1 MGGGVQT
8 LISHLINFK
17 LSPEIHYEI
26 IYVVETANLKK
37 IQRIPLLQKVNER
50 VFIYDSKWNFYFTI
64 KKLRKLIPDPS
75 VVLIAHD
82 WLELGMISQLKM
94 KNPVL
99 SFLHGNYEYYYALFL
114 LHRHSVNLFLSVTNA
129 LRKKIINHVEYESD
143 SIIHYPFPVPDFE
156 FYEHQYN
163 SLRVLFIANDLNDPN
178 KKFDYL
184 PIIDQQL
191 VSNGLCIEWHIVGS
205 GKSLNDLQISFNA
218 TSDRIKYHGYMSNE
232 LLRGIY
238 QQANLFIN
246 CSDKEGLPVSLVE
259 AMKHGLIPIVNSW
272 DGSANDLIEDS
283 INGFIVVDNRPEEY
297 VNVILK
303 LNALNNSLLSMSKMA
318 FCKATERHS
327 LKNQITKFES
337 MLFDLESIAV
347 NREPRKIYGSRLD
360 SPYIPNCMTKTIRN
374 IMKLSNG

>member
-17 LSPEIHYEI
+17 LNTEIHYEI

-50 VFIYDSKWNFYFTI
+50 VFVYDSKWNFYFTI
-64 KKLRKLIPDPS
+64 KKLRKLISDPS

-82 WLELGMISQLKM
+82 WLELGMISQIKM

-99 SFLHGNYEYYYALFL
+99 SFLHGNYKYYFGLFL
-114 LHRHSVNLFLSVTNA
+114 LHRHSVNFFLSVTNA
-129 LRKKIINHVEYESD
+129 LRKKIINHLDCESN

-156 FYEHQYN
+156 FYEHRYN

-184 PIIDQQL
+184 PIIDQKL
-191 VSNGLCIEWHIVGS
+191 LSNGLCIEWHIVGS

-218 TSDRIKYHGYMSNE
+218 TSDRIKYHGYVSNE
-232 LLRGIY
+232 LLCGIY

-246 CSDKEGLPVSLVE
+246 CSDNEGLPVSLVE

-272 DGSANDLIEDS
+272 NGSANDLIENS

-303 LNALNNSLLSMSKMA
+303 LNALNNSLLSMSKRA
-318 FCKATERHS
+318 FSIATERHS
-327 LKNQITKFES
+327 LKNQITKFECI
-337 MLFDLESIAV
+337 LFELESITV
-347 NREPRKIYGSRLD
+347 NREPLKIYGSRLD
-360 SPYIPNCMTKTIRN
+360 SPYIPNCVTKTIRN